1 MISINTNLGSLIVQS
16 NLKKSTNALNTAI
29 ERMTTGFKING
40 AKDNAANYSIVTD
53 MDTQIRSLEVAE
65 DNASMALDLLS
76 TADSTL
82 ELVNSHLQ
90 RIRDLAVTASNGT
103 YSKQSR
109 DAVQAEIDARKAEI
123 ERIVENAE
131 YNDIRLFDSIQT
143 LADEAA
149 GINLYSEIVAEI
161 DTTFKD
167 LGITSESF
175 EIYDASGS
183 RVGSFSINQNDT
195 LQDFFDI
202 LQTNGLTASIT
213 DGVISIVSTNGGY
226 IQGDLADELGISTNT
241 RTIIQDTSYS
251 STLMIGQ
258 TVSTTADVS
267 ATLADLGISNSS
279 FVIADKNN
287 NAVKTVQVSST
298 ETIGGLINTLA
309 ANSITASMTNGVLS
323 LTSADNYTITGELA
337 GILGITQKTETIES
351 SYTQTLNLPISQA
364 QPAMSGTTGV
374 NTVTSGKFMKS
385 VSRINTSGIKSVSDV
400 LSVWD
405 TNFYRTIL
413 EDPNATVKISTT
425 EDLERLQN
433 CSGTVECKLVLANN
447 INASSI
453 DDWEPLSIANSFDG
467 NGYTISNLTSTQGAF
482 LEVNERDDNT
492 DIEIK
497 NLGLVNINI
506 DKTGD
511 YTGTVGALFD
521 IGYLQSD
528 AATLVDNCFVTGS
541 ITTGDVYIGG
551 ITDTPNDDTKI
562 SNCYTDLSIQW
573 TPVDEGNPF
582 GDIENVHIGGIAGI
596 INANRKVDISNCY
609 SNARITMSAGQGIA
623 QIGGIVGLVGF
634 SSTAGL
640 KNDIGEVNISN
651 VRFTGTINTDNIN
664 AAGGIIG
671 AYISKN
677 TLTLSNAYF
686 DGAFTGSKSDKAGT
700 IAGVCP
706 TPANVN
712 ISSVNSANSSN
723 PLIYNWGV
731 NQINLNSTL
740 SDIGITNGDI
750 MILNKNIKSGND
762 SFDIYDI
769 YGSKT
774 ISEFFSELEAYDIKG
789 TISNQN
795 IIFSCEGDW
804 YFDKDDTYIMNT
816 ASNAWVL
823 ISDHIINYSTIYSNT
838 TSSNLSQ
845 NTTQTITN
853 SSTLGSL
860 DGYSNGNGEVVINKD
875 GKVYATVTLST
886 TDTIADLISKLSNY
900 GITGTLQ
907 NGLLSF
913 EAPGN
918 TTLDSANGGS
928 NILDVLHIGSAQH
941 TENILYNN
949 SGSKYLSYSD
959 NQGGSQSGGDT
970 KPPEKPEYNGGII
983 FNVIGGNPDD
993 FIQIDLSFD
1002 FVLDIDVST
1011 DETAR
1016 IGIENID
1023 RALSA
1028 VQAKQTEIGA
1038 VENRFESVLEE
1049 ISTKYEN
1056 LVSSRTTLRDAD
1068 IAEVSSEYICNQILQ
1083 QASATLLATANQT
1096 PAIALQLL

>member
-1 MISINTNLGSLIVQS
+1 MISINTNLSSLIVQS

-53 MDTQIRSLEVAE
+53 MDTQISSLEVAE

-149 GINLYSEIVAEI
+149 GINLYSEIVAES

-405 TNFYRTIL
+405 TNIYRTIL

-511 YTGTVGALFD
+511 YTGSVGALFD

-551 ITDTPNDDTKI
+551 ITDDPNDDTKI

-573 TPVDEGNPF
+573 TPVDNLF

-596 INANRKVDISNCY
+596 IYANRKVDISNCY

-640 KNDIGEVNISN
+640 S
-651 VRFTGTINTDNIN
+651 FFGT
-664 AAGGIIG
+664 
-671 AYISKN
+671 
-677 TLTLSNAYF
+677 
-686 DGAFTGSKSDKAGT
+686 
-700 IAGVCP
+700 
-706 TPANVN
+706 
-712 ISSVNSANSSN
+712 SSFRIPCLNS
-723 PLIYNWGV
+723 PLISASV
-731 NQINLNSTL
+731 T
-740 SDIGITNGDI
+740 
-750 MILNKNIKSGND
+750 
-762 SFDIYDI
+762 
-769 YGSKT
+769 
-774 ISEFFSELEAYDIKG
+774 FSP
-789 TISNQN
+789 T
-795 IIFSCEGDW
+795 
-804 YFDKDDTYIMNT
+804 
-816 ASNAWVL
+816 
-823 ISDHIINYSTIYSNT
+823 
-838 TSSNLSQ
+838 
-845 NTTQTITN
+845 
-853 SSTLGSL
+853 
-860 DGYSNGNGEVVINKD
+860 
-875 GKVYATVTLST
+875 
-886 TDTIADLISKLSNY
+886 
-900 GITGTLQ
+900 
-907 NGLLSF
+907 
-913 EAPGN
+913 
-918 TTLDSANGGS
+918 
-928 NILDVLHIGSAQH
+928 
-941 TENILYNN
+941 
-949 SGSKYLSYSD
+949 
-959 NQGGSQSGGDT
+959 
-970 KPPEKPEYNGGII
+970 
-983 FNVIGGNPDD
+983 
-993 FIQIDLSFD
+993 
-1002 FVLDIDVST
+1002 
-1011 DETAR
+1011 
-1016 IGIENID
+1016 
-1023 RALSA
+1023 
-1028 VQAKQTEIGA
+1028 
-1038 VENRFESVLEE
+1038 
-1049 ISTKYEN
+1049 
-1056 LVSSRTTLRDAD
+1056 
-1068 IAEVSSEYICNQILQ
+1068 
-1083 QASATLLATANQT
+1083 
-1096 PAIALQLL
+1096 